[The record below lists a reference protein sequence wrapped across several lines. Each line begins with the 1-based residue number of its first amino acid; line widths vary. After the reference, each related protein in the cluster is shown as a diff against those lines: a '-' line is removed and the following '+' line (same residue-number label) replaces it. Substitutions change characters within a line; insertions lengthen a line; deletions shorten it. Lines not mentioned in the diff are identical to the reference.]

1 MDGNAQDE
9 REIRAA
15 RNQAL
20 FRSVNE
26 KMLEINEVLGEAS
39 RTFTIA
45 CECADT
51 TCVQI
56 LDLSPEQY
64 SAVRA
69 DPRHFAVLPGHIYP
83 EVEKLIE
90 EFDGYVVVEKKR
102 LAAEIAKAT
111 APTTSE

>member
-90 EFDGYVVVEKKR
+90 EFDGYVVVEKQR
-102 LAAEIAKAT
+102 LAAEIAGAT